1 MLKCMCGDTRKDRIR
16 KEVICKNIEVVS
28 TEDKLNGLDTTQAKK
43 YTCMKERFDT
53 CRSNAKGQGRLKMIW
68 DERASKNSV
77 SQYLLASITLNQ
89 PK

>member
-1 MLKCMCGDTRKDRIR
+1 
-16 KEVICKNIEVVS
+16 
-28 TEDKLNGLDTTQAKK
+28 
-43 YTCMKERFDT
+43 MKERFDT
-53 CRSNAKGQGRLKMIW
+53 CRSNAKGQGRLKIIW